1 MADGRGSRR
10 EKARATRRRIIE
22 AATDEFSER
31 GYHGAT
37 IASIATRAG
46 VAVQTVYF
54 VFHNKAELISA
65 AIDYAVM
72 GGDDP
77 SGIPQESQW
86 WTEMSGQRSAVGALR
101 SFVRGAGPLFERA
114 SAISEI
120 LRGAALT
127 DDELW
132 QIYEHHE
139 NLRRE
144 GFGEVIG
151 LLEEKGTLRAGLN
164 HETATDVLMTVLS
177 DANYYTLTLD
187 RCWSHEQSIDWLCE
201 TLPRLLLS

>member
-1 MADGRGSRR
+1 MADDTGSRR

-22 AATDEFSER
+22 AATEEFGER

-37 IASIATRAG
+37 IASIARRAG
-46 VAVQTVYF
+46 VASQTVYF

-65 AIDYAVM
+65 AIDHAVL

-77 SGIPQESQW
+77 SAVPQASPW
-86 WTEMSGQRSAVGALR
+86 WSEMKRQRSAAGALR
-101 SFVRGAGPLFERA
+101 TFVRGAGPLFARA

-132 QIYEHHE
+132 QIHQHHE
-139 NLRRE
+139 RLRRE

-151 LLEEKGTLRAGLN
+151 LLEEKGTLRAGLDRT
-164 HETATDVLMTVLS
+164 TATDVLMTVFS
-177 DANYYTLTLD
+177 DASYHTLTVD
-187 RCWSHEQSIDWLCE
+187 HGWSHDRTIDWFCDA
-201 TLPRLLLS
+201 LPRLLLR

>member
-1 MADGRGSRR
+1 MADGRSSRR

-46 VAVQTVYF
+46 VAPQTVYF
-54 VFHNKAELISA
+54 VFHNKADLISA
-65 AIDYAVM
+65 AVDHAVM

-77 SGIPQESQW
+77 SGVPQESEW
-86 WTEMSGQRSAVGALR
+86 WAEMSRQRSAVGALR
-101 SFVRGAGPLFERA
+101 TFVRGAGPLFARA

-127 DDELW
+127 DNELW
-132 QIYEHHE
+132 RIYQHHE

-144 GFGEVIG
+144 GFGEVIA
-151 LLEEKGTLRAGLN
+151 LLEEKGTLRGGLD
-164 HETATDVLMTVLS
+164 HASATDVLMTVLS
-177 DANYYTLTLD
+177 DATYYTLTVD
-187 RCWSHEQSIDWLCE
+187 RGWSHEQCIDWLSDAV
-201 TLPRLLLS
+201 TRLLLG